1 MEDLLNWITRTKPS
15 RSVPGIDTH
24 PILSKAQI
32 KYENE
37 MIMNAE
43 EPEELK
49 PLINRWLVEY
59 QNLTKSEL
67 TKFNPATQEALRAKY
82 ILARKMHETLKE
94 RAIRRKQGLP
104 NPKLNKNLS
113 DFPETPERPKTR
125 HSINSNIQQNEERR
139 ELKVFVEK
147 AFSVIS
153 NAKKRNTLLE
163 EIFDEKNV
171 SNNADS
177 STSEPTTNMTT
188 SNGDSHTMHV
198 EPSTSSSSST
208 TTPLRRSSR
217 RSTSPRVGNPQKRVL
232 IEVSGETNTG
242 QRGITVPVRRRTG
255 LPTIANG
262 DIYTVIGPNGTRVPS
277 KKFKEL
283 SFTAAGITTPLE
295 AN

>member
-1 MEDLLNWITRTKPS
+1 MEDLLNWITRTNPE
-15 RSVPGIDTH
+15 RSLPGIDTH

-67 TKFNPATQEALRAKY
+67 AKFNPATQEALRSKY

-104 NPKLNKNLS
+104 NPKLNTNLA
-113 DFPETPERPKTR
+113 DFPETPERPNTR
-125 HSINSNIQQNEERR
+125 HSINSNVKQNEERR

-153 NAKKRNTLLE
+153 NVEKRNNLLE
-163 EIFDEKNV
+163 EIFYENNKANKANFSSRNPSV
-171 SNNADS
+171 SA
-177 STSEPTTNMTT
+177 STN
-188 SNGDSHTMHV
+188 DSHTTHV
-198 EPSTSSSSST
+198 EPSKTSSSYS

-217 RSTSPRVGNPQKRVL
+217 RCTSPRVGNPQKRVL

-242 QRGITVPVRRRTG
+242 QRGISMPIRRKAD

-262 DIYTVIGPNGTRVPS
+262 DIYTVIGPNGTRVPT
-277 KKFKEL
+277 KK
-283 SFTAAGITTPLE
+283 I
-295 AN
+295 